1 VRALADGGVSPGVA
15 FGGAGITDE
24 ARGVRY
30 VAVPAGRGTLVA
42 TVSLSGGVVRGW
54 RHLAGS
60 YGVPMVTY
68 SSETAGLS
76 HDLTTLVLEQGR
88 GPGILRRTTRFV
100 LLDTRRM
107 RRRGT
112 IALSGDFSFDALS
125 PDLRTLYLIEHLS
138 TTDVTS
144 YAVRAYDIATG
155 RLLPDPIVDP
165 REDPGEMQGLPMRRT
180 ATRDGRWV
188 FTLYQRMSGTPFVHA
203 LDTLGRRAV
212 CLDLPRSWSRS
223 DLSPADFSLTPD
235 ERVVR
240 VAVPSRAVE
249 LPAPG
254 APRRDPGSLLRG
266 IPGGP

>member
-1 VRALADGGVSPGVA
+1 VS
-15 FGGAGITDE
+15 
-24 ARGVRY
+24 
-30 VAVPAGRGTLVA
+30 
-42 TVSLSGGVVRGW
+42 SSGGVVLAW

-60 YGVPMVTY
+60 YGVPIVTY
-68 SSETAGLS
+68 RSETAGLS

-88 GPGILRRTTRFV
+88 GSRILRRTTRFV

-112 IALSGDFSFDALS
+112 ISLSGDFSFDALS

-138 TTDVTS
+138 ATALTS
-144 YAVRAYDIATG
+144 YSVRAYDIAAG

-165 REDPGEMQGLPMRRT
+165 REDPREMRGLPMRRT

-188 FTLYQRMSGTPFVHA
+188 FTLYQRTSASPFVHA

-223 DLSPADFSLTPD
+223 DLSSASLSLTPD

-240 VAVPSRAVE
+240 VAVPGRAAE
-249 LPAPG
+249 LPAPR
-254 APRRDPGSLLRG
+254 AQRRDPPSLLRG
-266 IPGGP
+266 IAGGP